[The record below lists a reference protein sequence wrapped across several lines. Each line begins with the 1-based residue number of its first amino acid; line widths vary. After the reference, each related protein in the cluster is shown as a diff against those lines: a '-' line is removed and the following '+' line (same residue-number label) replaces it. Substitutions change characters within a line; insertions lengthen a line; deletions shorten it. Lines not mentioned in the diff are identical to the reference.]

1 MIDLARVADPAAAII
16 ADDFARH
23 VRRFREVT
31 RGAAAHFAA
40 RDWAALHAASARRLD
55 LYNEQLA
62 ATLEALRPLLGARL
76 HDRAA
81 WTRLRAEYEARIAG
95 EPAAELAET
104 YFNSVSRRLFATIGV
119 DPEIE
124 FVRRA
129 AAPPLPEEPSGST
142 VHLPCIAG
150 IAPLASEIFARL
162 LGGLAFEDAARDA
175 GLVAAAAERALG
187 GRTLRAVELAPATFF
202 RGQRAFVVGRAL
214 LDEGAAPFLL
224 AFANPSGRLVVDAA
238 LFDENDVSIVFSFA
252 RAYFLV
258 DVDAPRELV
267 GFLRTLMPR
276 KPVNELYNA
285 IGWDKHGKTELY
297 RSLLRHLESSDDRF
311 VTAPGQRGMVMHVF
325 TLPGFDVV
333 FKVIRDRF
341 DPPKTASRREVEE
354 KYRHVFRHDRAGRLV
369 DAAEFEHLEFARA
382 RFAPDLLED
391 LLRLAPSTVSVQG
404 DQVVFRHLYTE
415 RRLLPLDLH
424 LRHADPA
431 AARAA
436 VIDYGTTLRDLAA
449 ANVFPG
455 DMLLK
460 NFGVSRHGRLIFYD
474 YDELCPLTDCNFR
487 ALPQATSDEEEMA
500 AEPWFAV
507 DDRDVFPEEFA
518 PFLGLKGELLQL
530 FLQEHGELLTPE
542 FWQRMQARIHA
553 GEILEILP
561 SPEARRIAGT

>member
-16 ADDFARH
+16 AEGFARH
-23 VRRFREVT
+23 VRRFREMT
-31 RGAAAHFAA
+31 RGAAARFAA
-40 RDWAALHAASARRLD
+40 RDWAALHDASTRRLD
-55 LYNEQLA
+55 LYGEQLT
-62 ATLEALRPLLGARL
+62 ATLDALLPLLGGRL
-76 HDRAA
+76 HDREA
-81 WTRLRAEYEARIAG
+81 WSALRAQYAGRIAG

-104 YFNSVSRRLFATIGV
+104 YFNSVTRRLFATIGV
-119 DPEIE
+119 DPAIE
-124 FVRRA
+124 FVRRE
-129 AAPPLPEEPSGST
+129 AAPPVPEEPSGAT
-142 VHLPCIAG
+142 LVLPCRSG
-150 IAPLASEIFARL
+150 IAALASDIFAAL
-162 LGGLAFEDAARDA
+162 LPGFAFEDAARDA
-175 GLVAAAAERALG
+175 RRVAEASEQLLG
-187 GRTLRAVELAPATFF
+187 GRRLRAVELAPSAFF

-214 LDEGAAPFLL
+214 LDQDAAPFLL
-224 AFANPSGRLVVDAA
+224 AFANPAGRLVADAA
-238 LFDENDVSIVFSFA
+238 LFDENEISIVFSFA

-258 DVDAPRELV
+258 DAERPRELV

-333 FKVIRDRF
+333 FKVIRDHF

-369 DAAEFEHLEFARA
+369 DAAEFEHLEFERS

-404 DQVVFRHLYTE
+404 DHVVFRHLYTE

-424 LRHADPA
+424 LRQADPVT
-431 AARAA
+431 ARAA
-436 VIDYGTTLRDLAA
+436 VLDYGKTLRDLAA

-487 ALPQATSDEEEMA
+487 ALPQPANEEEEMA
-500 AEPWFAV
+500 VEPWFSV

-518 PFLGLKGELLQL
+518 PFLGLKGELLRL
-530 FLQEHGELLTPE
+530 FLDEHGELLRPG
-542 FWQRMQARIHA
+542 FWQVMQARIRA
-553 GEILEILP
+553 GEVLEILP
-561 SPEARRIAGT
+561 YPEARRLAGS

>member
-16 ADDFARH
+16 AQGFADH

-40 RDWAALHAASARRLD
+40 RDWAALHDASTRRLD
-55 LYNEQLA
+55 LYGEQLT
-62 ATLEALRPLLGARL
+62 ATLDALQPLLGAHL
-76 HDRAA
+76 HDREA
-81 WTRLRAEYEARIAG
+81 WTLLRAEYAGRIAG

-104 YFNSVSRRLFATIGV
+104 YFNSVTRRLFATIGV
-119 DPEIE
+119 DPAIE
-124 FVRRA
+124 FVRRE
-129 AAPPLPEEPSGST
+129 AAPPVPEEPSGDALL
-142 VHLPCIAG
+142 LPCRNGVAS
-150 IAPLASEIFARL
+150 LASEIFERL
-162 LGGLAFEDAARDA
+162 LAGIVFEDAARDA
-175 GLVAAAAERALG
+175 RRVAAASEQLLA
-187 GRTLRAVELAPATFF
+187 GRRLRAVELAPSAFF

-214 LDEGAAPFLL
+214 LEEGASPFLL
-224 AFANPSGRLVVDAA
+224 AFANPGGRVVADAA
-238 LFDENDVSIVFSFA
+238 LFDENEISIVFSFA

-258 DVDAPRELV
+258 DAERPRELV
-267 GFLRTLMPR
+267 GFLRSIMPR

-369 DAAEFEHLEFARA
+369 DAAEFEHLEFERA
-382 RFAPDLLED
+382 RFAPDLLRD

-404 DQVVFRHLYTE
+404 DHVVFRHLYTE
-415 RRLLPLDLH
+415 RRLRPLDLH
-424 LRHADPA
+424 LRQADRE

-436 VIDYGTTLRDLAA
+436 VLDYGKTLRDLAA
-449 ANVFPG
+449 ANIFPG

-474 YDELCPLTDCNFR
+474 YDELCPLTECHFR
-487 ALPQATSDEEEMA
+487 ALPQPLTEEEEMA
-500 AEPWFAV
+500 SEPWFSV
-507 DDRDVFPEEFA
+507 EDRDVFPEEFA
-518 PFLGLKGELLQL
+518 PFLGLKGELLRV
-530 FLQEHGELLTPE
+530 FLEAHGELLAPE
-542 FWQRMQARIHA
+542 FWRRMQDRIRN

-561 SPEARRIAGT
+561 YPETRRFLGP